1 VSLKGIAHGMVWAT
15 GQCSCMPRC
24 MHRFWLHTSTMMHA
38 SAIGHRGS
46 APLQACLHATPR
58 ASLGLGRAA
67 TASLEW
73 HCAATPW
80 CLCPRGPR
88 AIPMKFPIRILVD
101 LFAGVAG
108 VLRML
113 GTHTGLSFE
122 SFTPTRVSISILQ
135 PPVSPRSGRAGAA
148 THYLVMSTFIPKD
161 SMSFS
166 ARLAACCISLGIS
179 CPRSFC
185 RFGLIAS
192 EHSA

>member
-1 VSLKGIAHGMVWAT
+1 MSLKGIAHGMVWAT

-58 ASLGLGRAA
+58 ASLGLGRTA

-101 LFAGVAG
+101 LFAGSQGSFVCSVLTLVFPLKVSLQHEFLSPYSNPLSLHALVAQG
-108 VLRML
+108 
-113 GTHTGLSFE
+113 
-122 SFTPTRVSISILQ
+122 Q
-135 PPVSPRSGRAGAA
+135 P
-148 THYLVMSTFIPKD
+148 LI
-161 SMSFS
+161 
-166 ARLAACCISLGIS
+166 IWS
-179 CPRSFC
+179 CPLSSR
-185 RFGLIAS
+185 RTP
-192 EHSA
+192 